1 VRWGLV
7 PRGRRGENE
16 RSLEKRIEGV
26 AEAGHRGR
34 MRLSLQVHKK
44 RGKKLVQKG
53 QKQGLQE
60 RSQQEMGGSNKREV
74 NEQRVP

>member
-26 AEAGHRGR
+26 DPPLLRKNEV
-34 MRLSLQVHKK
+34 LLKVKK
-44 RGKKLVQKG
+44 KGKTVF
-53 QKQGLQE
+53 
-60 RSQQEMGGSNKREV
+60 
-74 NEQRVP
+74 

>member
-26 AEAGHRGR
+26 ERWFLR
-34 MRLSLQVHKK
+34 KNEVLLQVSKK
-44 RGKKLVQKG
+44 GEKLFLEVGNRFPKFPKWG
-53 QKQGLQE
+53 FYKEEVLE
-60 RSQQEMGGSNKREV
+60 RFPSNGF
-74 NEQRVP
+74 